1 MVTRKKTL
9 RIGTKVVFQLGDTQ
23 MPATVI
29 DLWNDPEEHVR
40 VEYYV
45 KEYRELLLTADE
57 LRIA

>member
-1 MVTRKKTL
+1 VTRKKAL
-9 RIGTKVVFQLGDTQ
+9 RIGTKVVFQLGDHDVT
-23 MPATVI
+23 ATVI
-29 DLWNDPEEHVR
+29 DLWNDPDEHVR